1 MSRSGLVTQAVARRS
16 ASKLLKNPGPGLPPL
31 LIPLFMFAA
40 VAGALS
46 SIDVGYYNYTAFTF
60 VFVVYMGAM
69 FVGVFT
75 GIEIAGDFGT
85 GIGARLMLAAP
96 RRMAI
101 IGGYVV
107 MSFVRGL
114 IAVVVIG
121 GIAVATGMPIRGGV
135 LDMLGLVALALL
147 LNVATTLYGAGMA
160 LRVQSAGGGVLIFI
174 PVFMV
179 MLLTPAF
186 VPRDLLDGW
195 LHTAASINPLTPA
208 MEAGR
213 DFMANTSANLGLA
226 FGATAGLV
234 AVFLLWAFTG
244 MRKAERGPSEPRR
257 RRRRPGPQTS

>member
-1 MSRSGLVTQAVARRS
+1 MA
-16 ASKLLKNPGPGLPPL
+16 
-31 LIPLFMFAA
+31 
-40 VAGALS
+40 
-46 SIDVGYYNYTAFTF
+46 
-60 VFVVYMGAM
+60 AM

-75 GIEIAGDFGT
+75 GIEVAGDYGT

-107 MSFVRGL
+107 TSFVRGL
-114 IAVVVIG
+114 IAVVVVG
-121 GIAVATGMPIRGGV
+121 AIAVATGMPIRGGV
-135 LDMLGLVALALL
+135 IDILGLVGLAML
-147 LNVATTLYGAGMA
+147 LNIATTLYGAGVA
-160 LRVQSAGGGVLIFI
+160 LRLQSVAAGVLIFI

-186 VPRDLLDGW
+186 VPRNLLDGW
-195 LHTAASINPLTPA
+195 LNTAASINPMTPA

-213 DFMANTSANLGLA
+213 DFMANSSANLGLA
-226 FGATAGLV
+226 FGATVGLV
-234 AVFLLWAFTG
+234 VVFLLWAITG